1 MYIIIR
7 LLTHNWYVDN
17 MFDIEREMIQ
27 DLPRKCPK
35 QTENWLPKCW
45 HSFYHCFPP
54 PHPRK
59 RSKMTQHVAAH
70 PTPLKPRLN
79 PIESDG
85 PTHGHRVPHG
95 ACYRWHPGAG
105 KLNSV
110 PGRWA
115 QNSEEHVYKTF
126 WWCMNL
132 WNRLCFGDVFSL
144 EKIAQKNE
152 EYTGWRI
159 LKMTKCQFWEMEWIK
174 LQFCSCL
181 RLIQYTVYKFK
192 KSSCRHTKATEEPRP
207 KGTLPTLQLEKMQS
221 PKEALFITLPTP
233 ICSVIPFGDSF

>member
-1 MYIIIR
+1 MIVCNITSMYAMKYV
-7 LLTHNWYVDN
+7 HNYTVTYTQLICWQYVRHR
-17 MFDIEREMIQ
+17 EREMIK

-54 PHPRK
+54 LHPRK

-115 QNSEEHVYKTF
+115 QNSKRNMSTKHFDGVWIYEIDCASEMSF
-126 WWCMNL
+126 L
-132 WNRLCFGDVFSL
+132 WRRLN
-144 EKIAQKNE
+144 K
-152 EYTGWRI
+152 
-159 LKMTKCQFWEMEWIK
+159 KM
-174 LQFCSCL
+174 
-181 RLIQYTVYKFK
+181 
-192 KSSCRHTKATEEPRP
+192 KS
-207 KGTLPTLQLEKMQS
+207 
-221 PKEALFITLPTP
+221 I
-233 ICSVIPFGDSF
+233 